1 MSRTACLGNDAF
13 ALIEQDSL
21 LFRVNL
27 QKGRADLLLGNPKF
41 NARRNQFAI
50 LKFIQRDDVIWHI
63 LGQSD
68 RRYRKMPKPRYILF
82 DSYSDLT
89 DVEFLDKSSG
99 TRFFCHKSD
108 LVPLDE
114 SGNEISIIGHLNL
127 ENIESMYKR
136 LFDSF
141 HYLWGVD
148 IKIFFIHFPK
158 KLETRDLY
166 IRRAKLIE
174 RAIDKLA
181 NLDKTIV
188 PIKIPEYIVQ
198 PEILPNGKVSTFPY
212 HFSEDSKRYIAHELG
227 RLINRPY

>member
-1 MSRTACLGNDAF
+1 
-13 ALIEQDSL
+13 
-21 LFRVNL
+21 
-27 QKGRADLLLGNPKF
+27 
-41 NARRNQFAI
+41 
-50 LKFIQRDDVIWHI
+50 
-63 LGQSD
+63 
-68 RRYRKMPKPRYILF
+68 
-82 DSYSDLT
+82 
-89 DVEFLDKSSG
+89 
-99 TRFFCHKSD
+99 